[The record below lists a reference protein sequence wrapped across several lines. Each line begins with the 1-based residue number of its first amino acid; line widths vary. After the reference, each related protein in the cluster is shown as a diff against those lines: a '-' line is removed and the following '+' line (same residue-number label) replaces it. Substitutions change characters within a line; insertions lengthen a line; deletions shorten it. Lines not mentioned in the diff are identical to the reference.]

1 MFSRVHRR
9 CERWRSARSTLGGQ
23 AEPAREP
30 LPHPP
35 RQARC
40 WRNAFFRNA
49 ILKRKVLNR
58 PDMEAFFVGLHASS
72 SSAGRAI
79 RWINQVEKLGIAAH
93 LGYCP
98 DARVNTQ
105 PVAHVPRQNSTA
117 LQTPIA
123 LPHTTGKSQ
132 TRVHAKSRDFPRL
145 YGTPNRFVLAPVTLE
160 AQGRA
165 LTSACAHHR

>member
-1 MFSRVHRR
+1 MGREPVFSRVHRR

-23 AEPAREP
+23 AERAREP
-30 LPHPP
+30 LPILPGRLDAKIAGFQH
-35 RQARC
+35 
-40 WRNAFFRNA
+40 FFRNA
-49 ILKRKVLNR
+49 TQAREVLNR

-79 RWINQVEKLGIAAH
+79 RWINQVQKLGIAAH

-123 LPHTTGKSQ
+123 LPHTTGSFLKSA
-132 TRVHAKSRDFPRL
+132 RGFPNDSERL
-145 YGTPNRFVLAPVTLE
+145 NGVLGRFVECTVAISMLRSCP
-160 AQGRA
+160 
-165 LTSACAHHR
+165 